1 MPSWHDSVLLRAR
14 QAAPLRDVSASV
26 DYNTIT
32 TPEQLAEALRG
43 AGETASGTA
52 VTADSAIRVAAVYR
66 CVDLR
71 ATALACLPIHVIG
84 ETANGGVGNKVPG
97 HPLSRLL
104 GSRPNRRHT
113 SYEFRRLLG
122 AHVLLRGNGYALK
135 VRSGRRLL
143 ELLPMHPDRVRVEE
157 MDDLSIRYHYTRK
170 DGRVMIFP
178 QADVFHLRDLMTDG
192 VVGLSKIALMREAV
206 GVALQAERFGGRMF
220 KNGMGVGGAL
230 KHPGKLGVGAHAR
243 LKADMESRYAGADNA
258 HKWMVLE
265 EGMSIE
271 KLGMTSEDMQ
281 FLDSRKFQRS
291 EIAMFFGVPPHL
303 IGDVEKTTSW
313 GSGIE
318 QQNLGFLQYT
328 LGGDVQMWE
337 QAIERDLVEE
347 AEAPRIYVKLN
358 VAGFLRAAAKDR
370 AEYFSRALGAG
381 GAPAWM
387 TPNEVRALDDLPPVE
402 GGDALPQP
410 AARPGASPP
419 PPPAPAP
426 DAPADGNATP

>member
-1 MPSWHDSVLLRAR
+1 MPSWHDTVLSRP
-14 QAAPLRDVSASV
+14 AAERPLRDVGASV
-26 DYNTIT
+26 DYSLINS
-32 TPEQLAEALRG
+32 PEQLGQALRMGSESAAG
-43 AGETASGTA
+43 AS
-52 VTADSAIRVAAVYR
+52 VTPDSAIRVAAVYR

-71 ATALACLPIHVIG
+71 ASALACLPVHVIG
-84 ETANGGVGNKVPG
+84 EGADGQVGRKVPG

-135 VRSGRRLL
+135 VRSGRRIL
-143 ELLPMHPDRVRVEE
+143 ELLPLHPDRVRVEE
-157 MDDLSIRYHYTRK
+157 MPDLSIRYHYTRK
-170 DGRVMIFP
+170 DGAVTIFD
-178 QADVFHLRDLMTDG
+178 QSDIFHLRDLSTDG
-192 VVGLSKIALMREAV
+192 VVGHSKIALMREAV
-206 GVALQAERFGGRMF
+206 GVALQAERFGARMF
-220 KNGMGVGGAL
+220 RNGMGVGGAL
-230 KHPGKLGVGAHAR
+230 KHPGRLGDASYDR
-243 LKADMESRYAGADNA
+243 LRADMESRYAGADNA
-258 HKWMVLE
+258 HRWMILE
-265 EGMSIE
+265 ENMSIE

-337 QAIERDLVEE
+337 QAIERDLVAE

-358 VAGFLRAAAKDR
+358 VSGFLRAAAKDR

-381 GAPAWM
+381 GSPAWM
-387 TPNEVRALDDLPPVE
+387 TQNEVRALDDLPPVP
-402 GGDALPQP
+402 GGDELPKPANTAQP
-410 AARPGASPP
+410 AAPSPP
-419 PPPAPAP
+419 EPPPEEGA
-426 DAPADGNATP
+426 ATQ